1 MMIDY
6 KKIIDKYYPEGS
18 RLRDILMVHSRGV
31 ADKALSIYDS
41 LPNKMRAE
49 MPQREVV
56 EAAAMLHD
64 IGICKC
70 DAAGIDC
77 FGTEPYICH
86 GTIGA
91 KLLRADAVEWGISAD
106 EIEPYARVCERHT
119 GAGLTADDIRR
130 QNLPLPERDLMPE
143 TTMEKLVCYADK
155 FFSKTHPEQEKALEK
170 VRRSMQKFGE
180 ASLMRFEELHTLF
193 SSQH

>member
-6 KKIIDKYYPEGS
+6 QKIIDKYYPEGS

-41 LPNKMRAE
+41 LPEEMKRE

-91 KLLRADAVEWGISAD
+91 KLLRAGAVEWGISAD

>member
-1 MMIDY
+1 MINY
-6 KKIIDKYYPEGS
+6 QEIIDKYYPEGS
-18 RLRDILMVHSRGV
+18 RLRDILMVHSRRV

-41 LPNKMRAE
+41 LPEEIKRV

-91 KLLRADAVEWGISAD
+91 KLLRAGAVEWGIGAD

-180 ASLMRFEELHTLF
+180 ASQMRFEELHTLF